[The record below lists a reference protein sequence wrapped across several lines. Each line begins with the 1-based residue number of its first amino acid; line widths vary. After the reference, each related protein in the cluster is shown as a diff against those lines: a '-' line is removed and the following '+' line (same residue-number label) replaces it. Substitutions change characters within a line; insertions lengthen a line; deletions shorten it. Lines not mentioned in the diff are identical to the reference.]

1 MKTVQ
6 HCMGS
11 RWRAIFATI
20 CAAALAADVSYAAD
34 FTVSEPT
41 VLSAE
46 QSAAIYDNVYVNA
59 DLTIDGADRGLTNKQ
74 SITIGGSAAA
84 PVTVAITNGASW
96 YVATRQTLTFS
107 GKGGTIV
114 VSEPTAHPNSRW
126 NWGNGG
132 TRVNVLGDGALVYLG
147 GLGTFGQYTDVKI
160 DSNAEAEGG
169 VMDIARLLPNGI
181 VSFRC
186 VENSNPN
193 VAARILFE
201 GGTHWVMNDDSGTKN
216 RFKAGDNSRI
226 ILESVGGKPIYIRSL
241 VQDYDLFKGTG
252 VLETRGS
259 GDLVLHHARAAAD
272 PTLRTITLSED
283 EGSIEWGHQGT
294 TYLRGVATWKIGSD
308 NFLPYG
314 PQTGPVVIDCSEY
327 ITSGHI
333 PTMLDLNGK
342 SVKVNGLRV
351 IGKNGYDLYCVVTN
365 SSEKVASLCL
375 NVETNA
381 VLSGLIT
388 DKFAANASSNI
399 RLQKCGAGTLTIDK
413 QVDVA
418 GFDVLEGMVVGTL
431 SAAHVSYQ
439 SVTMT
444 NGAAIMAKSPLY
456 NQTDRRL
463 GLEAVGLTVDA
474 GDGASV
480 LSNVWQNALTV
491 QSGTAR
497 IENGSEN
504 ILAAER
510 PWRPTRSQIGAVSV
524 EGGDLDVVRG
534 CLSSTNISVAAGSNL
549 RIRGGDGATNR
560 VDFYTAALNDRY
572 YRFIF
577 KESARKKSFG
587 LNHIYLWSSDG
598 TRQFGLAHADSSTE
612 QPTYTRN
619 ASATAASDLAEGEYM
634 YSCPKGLAFVNETRT
649 SGNCVYSA
657 DGLSARAWWGGVII
671 NENGGLSLGDSSTWI
686 TLTIRLRSDAS
697 LPLVGYSFHTDWMVD
712 RLTAWEVQASGDG
725 SSWRTVDQR
734 TKADVYTYGNK
745 NGNNEGYG
753 YFNGGEPFAWRS
765 AAAGNAF
772 NCEGSVQV
780 DEGGVLD
787 LSAVPDANISIK
799 GVTVDASSGGG
810 TIVKFRP
817 AANGILNITGLVGD
831 PPPNYRAA
839 VKIVDAV
846 DVANLGSWR
855 AAIDGEVVRVST
867 VSLADGILTAHLTS
881 GMLIIVR

>member
-1 MKTVQ
+1 MKNTTMTKF
-6 HCMGS
+6 CMM
-11 RWRAIFATI
+11 F
-20 CAAALAADVSYAAD
+20 AALAVGVSSAAD

-46 QSAAIYDNVYVNA
+46 QSAAIYDKVYVYA

-74 SITIGGSAAA
+74 SIVIGGSAAA
-84 PVTVAITNGASW
+84 PVTVTITNGASW

-114 VSEPTAHPNSRW
+114 VSEPTEPPSSRW
-126 NWGNGG
+126 NWGNNG
-132 TRVNVLGDGALVYLG
+132 TRVDILGDGNKIYVNG
-147 GLGTFGQYTDVKI
+147 PGTFGQYTDVKI

-201 GGTHWVMNDDSGTKN
+201 GGTHWLLNDDSATKN
-216 RFKAGDNSRI
+216 RFKTGDNSRI
-226 ILESVGGKPIYIRSL
+226 ILESVGGNPIYIRSL

-252 VLETRGS
+252 TLETRGS

-272 PTLRTITLSED
+272 LTLRTITLSED
-283 EGSIEWGHQGT
+283 EGSIEWGHQGA

-308 NFLPYG
+308 NVLPYG

-327 ITSGHI
+327 NKPEFV
-333 PTMLDLNGK
+333 PTTLDLNGK
-342 SVKVNGLRV
+342 TVKVNGLRV
-351 IGKNGYDLYCVVTN
+351 TGRAGYDAYCVVTN

-381 VLSGLIT
+381 VLSGLLT

-399 RLQKCGAGTLTIDK
+399 RLQKCGAGTLTIDR
-413 QVDVA
+413 QFNVA
-418 GFDVLEGMVVGTL
+418 GLDVLEGAVVGNIYASDL
-431 SAAHVSYQ
+431 SYP
-439 SVTMT
+439 SVTVT
-444 NGAAIMAKSPLY
+444 NSATITAKSPCYL
-456 NQTDRRL
+456 QTDRKA
-463 GLEAVGLTVDA
+463 GFAAGEFVVNA
-474 GDGASV
+474 GDGAAA

-491 QSGTAR
+491 LSGTAR
-497 IENGSEN
+497 IENGSAN
-504 ILAAER
+504 IPAAEC
-510 PWRPTRSQIGAVSV
+510 PWRPTRSQFGAVTV
-524 EGGDLDVVRG
+524 AGGNLDVVRG
-534 CLSSTNISVAAGSNL
+534 CLSSTNISVAAGSKL
-549 RIRGGDGATNR
+549 RIRGGAGATNR
-560 VDFYTAALNDRY
+560 VDFYTAALPDRY

-598 TRQFGLAHADSSTE
+598 TRQFGLAHANNSSE

-619 ASATAASDLAEGEYM
+619 SSATTASDLAAGEYM
-634 YSCPKGLAFVNETRT
+634 FSCPKGLAFVNETRT
-649 SGNCVYSA
+649 DGNCVYSA

-671 NENGGLSLGDSSTWI
+671 NENGGLSLGDSSTWV
-686 TLTIRLRSDAS
+686 TLTIRMRSDAS
-697 LPLVGYSFHTDWMVD
+697 LPLVGYAFHTDWVVD
-712 RLTAWEVQASGDG
+712 RLTVWEVQASGDG
-725 SSWRTVDQR
+725 ASWRTVDQR

-745 NGNNEGYG
+745 NGNSEGYG
-753 YFNGGEPFAWRS
+753 YLNGGEPFAWRS

-772 NCEGSVQV
+772 NCQGSVQV

-799 GVTVDASSGGG
+799 GVTVDATASGGG

-817 AANGILNITGLVGD
+817 AANGVLNITGLVGK
-831 PPPNYRAA
+831 PPAKYTAA
-839 VKIVDAV
+839 VRIDNAVDA
-846 DVANLGSWR
+846 ANLSSWR
-855 AAIDGEVVRVST
+855 VAVAGEVVPGST
-867 VSLADGILTAHLTS
+867 VSLADGHLTARMTS
-881 GMLIIVR
+881 GLILVVR

>member
-74 SITIGGSAAA
+74 SIVIGRSATE
-84 PVTVAITNGASW
+84 PVTVTITNGASW

-132 TRVNVLGDGALVYLG
+132 TRVNVLGDGAVVYLG
-147 GLGTFGQYTDVKI
+147 GVGTCGQYTDVKI

-169 VMDIARLLPNGI
+169 VMDIARLLPNGT
-181 VSFRC
+181 VSFGR
-186 VENSNPN
+186 VENTNPN

-201 GGTHWVMNDDSGTKN
+201 GGTHWLLNDDHFRN
-216 RFKAGDNSRI
+216 RFKTGDNSRI
-226 ILESVGGKPIYIRSL
+226 ILESVGGNPIYIRSL

-252 VLETRGS
+252 TLETRGS

-272 PTLRTITLSED
+272 LTLRTITLSED

-308 NFLPYG
+308 NVLPYG

-327 ITSGHI
+327 NKPEFV
-333 PTMLDLNGK
+333 PTTLDLNGK
-342 SVKVNGLRV
+342 TVKVNGLRV
-351 IGKNGYDLYCVVTN
+351 TGRAGYDAYCVVTN

-399 RLQKCGAGTLTIDK
+399 RLQKCGAGTLTIDR
-413 QVDVA
+413 QINVA
-418 GFDVLEGMVVGTL
+418 GIDVLEGSVIGTL
-431 SAAHVSYQ
+431 SAVNVTYR
-439 SVTMT
+439 SVAVT
-444 NGAAIMAKSPLY
+444 NGASVMVKSPWY
-456 NQTDRRL
+456 NQYQRNA
-463 GLEAVGLTVDA
+463 GFVVGEFAVGA
-474 GDGASV
+474 GDGAAV
-480 LSNVWQNALTV
+480 LSNVWQSALTV

-497 IENGSEN
+497 IENGSDT
-504 ILAAER
+504 ISVSER
-510 PWRPTRSQIGAVSV
+510 SWRPTRSQIGAVTVS
-524 EGGDLDVVRG
+524 GGGVDVARG
-534 CLSSTNISVAAGSNL
+534 CLSSTNISIAAGATL
-549 RIRGGDGATNR
+549 RIRGGEGATNR
-560 VDFYTAALNDRY
+560 VDLYTAALSDRY

-598 TRQFGLAHADSSTE
+598 TRQFGLVHADNSTE
-612 QPTYTRN
+612 QPTYTLN
-619 ASATAASDLAEGEYM
+619 GSATAASDLAEGEYM
-634 YSCPKGLAFVNETRT
+634 FSCPKGVAFVDETRND
-649 SGNCVYSA
+649 GNCVYSA
-657 DGLSARAWWGGVII
+657 DGLSARAWWGGVLI
-671 NENGGLSLGDSSTWI
+671 NENGGLSLGDSSTWV

-697 LPLVGYSFHTDWMVD
+697 LPLVGYAFHTDWVVD
-712 RLTAWEVQASGDG
+712 RLTVWEVQASSDG
-725 SSWRTVDQR
+725 TSWRTVDQR
-734 TKADVYTYGNK
+734 TKADVYSYSHK
-745 NGNNEGYG
+745 NGNGDGYG

-799 GVTVDASSGGG
+799 GVTVDATASGGG

-817 AANGILNITGLVGD
+817 AANGILNITGLVGE
-831 PPPNYRAA
+831 PPVKYRAA

-846 DVANLGSWR
+846 DESNLGSWR

-867 VSLADGILTAHLTS
+867 VSFVNGTLTAHLTS

>member
-74 SITIGGSAAA
+74 SIVIGRSATE
-84 PVTVAITNGASW
+84 PVTVTITNGASW

-114 VSEPTAHPNSRW
+114 VSEPTEPPSSRW
-126 NWGNGG
+126 NWGNNG
-132 TRVNVLGDGALVYLG
+132 TRVDILGDGNKIYVNG
-147 GLGTFGQYTDVKI
+147 PGTFGQYTDVKI

-169 VMDIARLLPNGI
+169 VMDIARLLPNGT
-181 VSFRC
+181 VSFGR
-186 VENSNPN
+186 VENTNPN

-201 GGTHWVMNDDSGTKN
+201 GGTHWLLNDDHFRN
-216 RFKAGDNSRI
+216 RFKTGDNSRI
-226 ILESVGGKPIYIRSL
+226 ILESVGGNPIYIRSL

-252 VLETRGS
+252 TLETRGS

-272 PTLRTITLSED
+272 LTLRTITLSED

-308 NFLPYG
+308 NVLPYG

-327 ITSGHI
+327 NKPEFV
-333 PTMLDLNGK
+333 PTTLDLNGK
-342 SVKVNGLRV
+342 TVKVNGLRV
-351 IGKNGYDLYCVVTN
+351 TGRAGYDAYCVVTN

-399 RLQKCGAGTLTIDK
+399 RLQKCGAGTLTIDR
-413 QVDVA
+413 QINVA
-418 GFDVLEGMVVGTL
+418 GIDVLEGSVIGTL
-431 SAAHVSYQ
+431 SAVNVTYR
-439 SVTMT
+439 SVAVT
-444 NGAAIMAKSPLY
+444 NGASVMVKSPWY
-456 NQTDRRL
+456 NQYQRNA
-463 GLEAVGLTVDA
+463 GFVVGEFSVGA
-474 GDGASV
+474 GDGAAV
-480 LSNVWQNALTV
+480 LSNVWQSALTV
-491 QSGTAR
+491 RSGTAR
-497 IENGSEN
+497 IENSEGN
-504 ILAAER
+504 VTAAER
-510 PWRPTRSQIGAVSV
+510 LWRPTRSQFGEVSV
-524 EGGDLDVVRG
+524 EGGDIDVVRG
-534 CLSSTNISVAAGSNL
+534 CLSATNISVAAGSTL
-549 RIRGGDGATNR
+549 RIRGGEGATNR
-560 VDFYTAALNDRY
+560 VDLYTAALSDRY

-598 TRQFGLAHADSSTE
+598 TRQFGLVHADNSSE

-619 ASATAASDLAEGEYM
+619 SSATSASDLAEGEYM
-634 YSCPKGLAFVNETRT
+634 YSCPNGLAFVNETRT
-649 SGNCVYSA
+649 DGHCVYSA
-657 DGLSARAWWGGVII
+657 DGLSTRAWWGGVLI
-671 NENGGLSLGDSSTWI
+671 NENGGLSLGDSSTWV

-697 LPLVGYSFHTDWMVD
+697 LPLVGYALHTDWVVD
-712 RLTAWEVQASGDG
+712 RLTVWEVQASSDG
-725 SSWRTVDQR
+725 TSWRTVDQR

-772 NCEGSVQV
+772 NCQGSVQV

-799 GVTVDASSGGG
+799 GVTVDATASGGG

-817 AANGILNITGLVGD
+817 AANGILNITGLVGE

-867 VSLADGILTAHLTS
+867 VSLVNGILTAHLTS